1 MAGVVLRSS
10 LKEIFLIFMSPP
22 PPLRTGV
29 EATLVALTPNDQ
41 EPFMVAS
48 IYIPPNPNYRN
59 LSADLDTLFKIFN
72 TAIVAGDYN
81 AKHTSWGCGSSDPRV
96 ANSTQEIDDQVS
108 NLTTEILNAHA
119 SASRP
124 FYQTERPYVQG
135 ELKGLIKDRNKA
147 RKTWQQTRHPQHKT
161 ELNRLQNIIKRKI
174 YHYRQQ
180 AWEDNLLTLNAEDNS
195 LWGIAKAFR
204 KKASPISALNGPTGI
219 ALSDTNKT
227 EVIAQ
232 SLESQFQ
239 LNDIHNPHKDEVI
252 TSVVDA
258 YLDSNA
264 NNIDLIPP
272 TLPSEIIQI
281 IKKIK
286 IKKCP
291 GRDGITNKMIKKLP
305 KLTIFKITN
314 IVNNMLT
321 LRYFP
326 KSWKTAVVVPIL
338 KPGKNSAL
346 AESYRPISLLPVLSK
361 LAEKIILARL
371 NDYLEREK
379 ILIPEQHG
387 FRPRLSTSHQL
398 LRVVEFIK
406 EGNNNDECTA
416 AVFLDI
422 QKAFDRVKV
431 EGYLVR
437 GITQC
442 FNCNNFYHTAAN
454 CFMKPRCLKCGKD
467 HATRNCHIKERQEN
481 PFCINCQDFGHSACY
496 TKCPKFPQLQKRRCL
511 FPTRLKEKIFQAN
524 GLKREFPSL
533 TLLAEKSPI
542 RSPRNRKPNCK

>member
-1 MAGVVLRSS
+1 MRDFIDKHAPDLLLLQETHLRPEHSFS
-10 LKEIFLIFMSPP
+10 IPNYVCYRNDRPNSAHGWGGTAILIKRNISHFHVPT

-81 AKHTSWGCGSSDPRV
+81 AKHTSWGCGSSDPRGNYLLRYITNNNLDLIAPPTPTRYGYRSASTIDYALIKNLNWPCTADSLAELI

-272 TLPSEIIQI
+272 LSH
-281 IKKIK
+281 
-286 IKKCP
+286 
-291 GRDGITNKMIKKLP
+291 
-305 KLTIFKITN
+305 
-314 IVNNMLT
+314 
-321 LRYFP
+321 
-326 KSWKTAVVVPIL
+326 L
-338 KPGKNSAL
+338 K
-346 AESYRPISLLPVLSK
+346 
-361 LAEKIILARL
+361 
-371 NDYLEREK
+371 
-379 ILIPEQHG
+379 
-387 FRPRLSTSHQL
+387 
-398 LRVVEFIK
+398 
-406 EGNNNDECTA
+406 
-416 AVFLDI
+416 
-422 QKAFDRVKV
+422 
-431 EGYLVR
+431 
-437 GITQC
+437 
-442 FNCNNFYHTAAN
+442 
-454 CFMKPRCLKCGKD
+454 
-467 HATRNCHIKERQEN
+467 
-481 PFCINCQDFGHSACY
+481 
-496 TKCPKFPQLQKRRCL
+496 
-511 FPTRLKEKIFQAN
+511 
-524 GLKREFPSL
+524 
-533 TLLAEKSPI
+533 
-542 RSPRNRKPNCK
+542 

>member
-1 MAGVVLRSS
+1 MRDFIDKHAPDLLLLQETHLRPEHSFS
-10 LKEIFLIFMSPP
+10 IPNYICYRNDRPNSAHGWGGTAILIKRNISHFHVPT

-81 AKHTSWGCGSSDPRV
+81 AKHTSWGCSSSDPRGNYLLRYITNNNLDLIAPPTPTRYGYRSASTIDYALIKNLNWPCTADSLAELSSDHNPIRFYFPRTPKFVIPPPQLNTTWSIFTKILTNPENFDLPV

-135 ELKGLIKDRNKA
+135 ELKGLIKERNKA

-195 LWGIAKAFR
+195 
-204 KKASPISALNGPTGI
+204 P
-219 ALSDTNKT
+219 
-227 EVIAQ
+227 
-232 SLESQFQ
+232 
-239 LNDIHNPHKDEVI
+239 
-252 TSVVDA
+252 
-258 YLDSNA
+258 
-264 NNIDLIPP
+264 
-272 TLPSEIIQI
+272 
-281 IKKIK
+281 
-286 IKKCP
+286 
-291 GRDGITNKMIKKLP
+291 
-305 KLTIFKITN
+305 
-314 IVNNMLT
+314 
-321 LRYFP
+321 YFP

-346 AESYRPISLLPVLSK
+346 AKSYRPISLLPVLSK

-406 EGNNNDECTA
+406 EGNYNDECTA

-422 QKAFDRVKV
+422 QKAFDRGPTGLGAPNKSVNDQQPRKYNSNNWLDQSAASYMLA
-431 EGYLVR
+431 GYNP
-437 GITQC
+437 QS
-442 FNCNNFYHTAAN
+442 F
-454 CFMKPRCLKCGKD
+454 
-467 HATRNCHIKERQEN
+467 HIYFSDMGWRLASRA
-481 PFCINCQDFGHSACY
+481 I
-496 TKCPKFPQLQKRRCL
+496 CPEL
-511 FPTRLKEKIFQAN
+511 
-524 GLKREFPSL
+524 
-533 TLLAEKSPI
+533 SP
-542 RSPRNRKPNCK
+542 